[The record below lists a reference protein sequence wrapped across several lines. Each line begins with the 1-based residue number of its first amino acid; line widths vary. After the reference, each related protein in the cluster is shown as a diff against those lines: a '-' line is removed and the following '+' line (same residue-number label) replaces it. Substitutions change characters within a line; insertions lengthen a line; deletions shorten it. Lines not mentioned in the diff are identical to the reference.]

1 MEKRIYYYLY
11 YHTIEE
17 YRKLHPRGTQA
28 TVALPFSLARK
39 KLEKE
44 WGIKL
49 DVSDSEYRG
58 LAIEIK
64 KAVQR
69 GEV

>member
-1 MEKRIYYYLY
+1 MEKRIYNYLY

-17 YRKLHPRGTQA
+17 YRKLHPRGTKA

-39 KLEKE
+39 RLDKE

-49 DVSDSEYRG
+49 DISDGEYRG
-58 LAIEIK
+58 FAIEIK
-64 KAVQR
+64 KAIQK